1 MSYAFLVLRSLA
13 HDVRYT
19 LRQMRRAPAF
29 AASAVVT
36 LALGIGANTGI
47 FSLLNGYLRPLPV
60 PDADRIVILAAEMP
74 GDDTGFRFGFSFP
87 ALADYRTATDVFSD
101 VFAFETRIAGLTAG
115 GKTTQ
120 FLYHAVSGNL
130 FSGLQLQ
137 PLLGR
142 TLEPGEGEYV
152 GGEPVVILAYQF
164 WQRRFGGDPAVVGT
178 IVRLDGTPT
187 RVIGI
192 TPREF
197 HGLYQGAEIE
207 GFVPLGALRGRSS
220 EPGRLFTDRTYR
232 LLTVGARLQPGVS
245 VKTAQAAVDVVA
257 ERLQRTYP
265 QEKEVTARVIP
276 EPLARPVPMRFLSSL
291 VPLIRGS
298 MLGLAMLVLLIAC
311 MNVAN
316 LLLVRAT
323 VRQREMAM
331 RAALG
336 SGRGRLMRLLLVE
349 SLLLAFAGTAAG
361 LLLARWATGLFLGT
375 IDIGSDLPLNL
386 DFDYDWRVF
395 LYAAALSGITGML
408 MGLVPALRA
417 SRADVRALLHDGGHG
432 SAGAGRQRL
441 RSAMV
446 VAQVAGSLVLL
457 IVAGLCMRSL
467 QRAQFVDLG
476 FDASNV
482 VTARLDPHQIGY
494 DEPRSIAFYDELKRR
509 LARLPGVDSVA
520 MSFSV
525 PTGYILDGAPVAKE
539 GEVLASEEPRS
550 NVTCN
555 TVTPEF
561 FDTLKI
567 PIVQGRGFT
576 TADTAA
582 STRAVIVNETLARQM
597 WPGEDPIGKR
607 LVIQRWEGRL
617 WEVVGVA
624 RDSKYIAVFEGQLPH
639 MYFAME
645 QNPFYMRVVYVR
657 SAAPPESL
665 RMLVEREIHALDAD
679 MPIADARP
687 LREIV
692 EGGVGFM
699 LFHIGSMQAGAMGLL
714 GLVLAIVGVY
724 GVVSYGASLR
734 MREMGI
740 RVALG
745 ASPATVRGLVLRQG
759 SVLVAAG
766 IVCGLAIAVAVTR
779 TLSTFFVLVGS
790 LDVVTFAAV
799 TLLLAAI
806 ALVACYLPARRAMRV
821 DPVVALR
828 HE

>member
-1 MSYAFLVLRSLA
+1 MSIGAIGDDLRFA
-13 HDVRYT
+13 
-19 LRQMRRAPAF
+19 LRQIRRSPAF
-29 AASAVVT
+29 AITAVLT

-60 PDADRIVILAAEMP
+60 PDADRIVVLAAEMP
-74 GDDTGFRFGFSFP
+74 GDDTGFRFGFSYP
-87 ALADYRTATDVFSD
+87 ALNDYRTETGVFADVFG
-101 VFAFETRIAGLTAG
+101 FETRIAGFTAH

-120 FLYHAVSGNL
+120 FLYHAVTGNL
-130 FSGLQLQ
+130 FTGLQL
-137 PLLGR
+137 PPAVGR
-142 TLEPGEGEYV
+142 AFAPGEGEHL
-152 GGEPVVILAYQF
+152 GGEAVVMLAYQF
-164 WQRRFGGDPAVVGT
+164 WQRRFGGDPGVVGT
-178 IVRLDGTPT
+178 VVRLDGVPT
-187 RVIGI
+187 RVIGV
-192 TPREF
+192 TPRGF

-207 GFVPLGALRGRSS
+207 GFVPLGTLRGRSS
-220 EPGRLFTDRTYR
+220 EPGRYLSDRTYR
-232 LLTVGARLQPGVS
+232 FLTVMARLRRDVS
-245 VKTAQAAVDVVA
+245 IASAQAAVDVVA
-257 ERLQRTYP
+257 RRLQRTYP
-265 QEKEVTARVIP
+265 QERDVTARVIP
-276 EPLARPVPMRFLSSL
+276 ERLARPVPMRFLSSL
-291 VPLIRGS
+291 LPLIRGS
-298 MLGLAMLVLLIAC
+298 MLGLATLVLLIAC

-316 LLLVRAT
+316 LLLVRGT

-336 SGRGRLMRLLLVE
+336 SGRARLIRLLLVE
-349 SLLLAFAGTAAG
+349 SLLLSFAGTAAG

-386 DFDYDWRVF
+386 DFHYDWRVF
-395 LYAAALSGITGML
+395 LYAAAISGATGVL
-408 MGLVPALRA
+408 MGIVPALRA

-476 FDASNV
+476 FTPANIM
-482 VTARLDPHQIGY
+482 TARLDPHQIGY
-494 DEPRSIAFYDELKRR
+494 DEPKAIAFYEELERR
-509 LARLPGVDSVA
+509 LAALPGVDSVS

-525 PTGYILDGAPVAKE
+525 PTGYILDGAPVARE
-539 GEVLASEEPRS
+539 GDVLDTEEPRS

-555 TVTPEF
+555 TVTPAF
-561 FDTLKI
+561 FETLKM
-567 PIVQGRGFT
+567 PIVRGRGFT
-576 TADTAA
+576 AHDTGT
-582 STRAVIVNETLARQM
+582 STRVIIVNETLARQM

-607 LVIQRWEGRL
+607 LVVPRWDGRL

-624 RDSKYIAVFEGQLPH
+624 RDSKYIAVFEGPLPH
-639 MYFAME
+639 MYFSME
-645 QNPFYMRVVYVR
+645 QSPFYMRVVYVR

-665 RMLVEREIHALDAD
+665 KMLVEREIHALDAD

-692 EGGVGFM
+692 EGGVGFV
-699 LFHIGSMQAGAMGLL
+699 LFHIGSVQAGAMGVL
-714 GLVLAIVGVY
+714 GLVLAVVGVY

-745 ASPATVRGLVLRQG
+745 ASPAAVRGLVLRQG
-759 SVLVAAG
+759 SVLVIIG
-766 IVCGLAIAVAVTR
+766 IVCGLVLAAAVTR
-779 TLSTFFVLVGS
+779 GLSTIFVLVGA
-790 LDVVTFAAV
+790 LDVTTFATV
-799 TLLLAAI
+799 TILLSAI

-821 DPVVALR
+821 DPMVALR

>member
-1 MSYAFLVLRSLA
+1 VIASLFEDLRFA
-13 HDVRYT
+13 
-19 LRQMRRAPAF
+19 LRQMRRTPGF
-29 AASAVVT
+29 ATSAVLT

-60 PDADRIVILAAEMP
+60 PDADRIVVLAAQMP
-74 GDDTGFRFGFSFP
+74 GDDTGFRFGFSYP
-87 ALADYRTATDVFSD
+87 ALNDYRAETSVFSD
-101 VFAFETRIAGLTAG
+101 VFGFETRLGGLTAQ

-120 FLYHAVSGNL
+120 FLHHAVTGNL
-130 FSGLQLQ
+130 FTGLQLA
-137 PLLGR
+137 PALGR
-142 TLEPGEGEYV
+142 AFEPGEGEHA
-152 GGEPVVILAYQF
+152 GGEAVVMLGYQY
-164 WQRRFGGDPAVVGT
+164 WQRRFGGDPSVVGSM
-178 IVRLDGTPT
+178 VRLDGVPT
-187 RVIGI
+187 RVVGV
-192 TPREF
+192 TPKGF
-197 HGLYQGAEIE
+197 HGLYQGAEME
-207 GFVPLGALRGRSS
+207 GFVPLSALLRRSTK
-220 EPGRLFTDRTYR
+220 RDRYLTDRTYR
-232 LLTVGARLQPGVS
+232 YLVAVARLQPGVS
-245 VKTAQAAVDVVA
+245 IATAQAAVDVVA
-257 ERLQRTYP
+257 QRLQRTYP
-265 QEKEVTARVIP
+265 QEKDVTALVMP
-276 EPLARPVPMRFLSSL
+276 EPMARPVPMRFLSS
-291 VPLIRGS
+291 VMPLIRGS
-298 MLGLAMLVLLIAC
+298 MFGLATLVLLIAC

-316 LLLVRAT
+316 LLLVRGT

-336 SGRGRLMRLLLVE
+336 SGRARLVRLLLAE
-349 SLLLAFAGTAAG
+349 SLVLSIAGTAAG
-361 LLLARWATGLFLGT
+361 LLLARWATALFLGT

-386 DFDYDWRVF
+386 DFHYDWRVF
-395 LYAAALSGITGML
+395 LYAAVISGITGVL
-408 MGLVPALRA
+408 MGIVPALRA
-417 SRADVRALLHDGGHG
+417 SRADVRSLLHDGGHG

-476 FDASNV
+476 FTAANV
-482 VTARLDPHQIGY
+482 MIARLDPHQIGY
-494 DEPRSIAFYDELKRR
+494 DLPRSVAFYDELERR
-509 LARLPGVDSVA
+509 LAALPGVDSVS

-525 PTGYILDGAPVAKE
+525 PTGYILDGAPAAKE
-539 GEVLASEEPRS
+539 GDVLDNEEPRS

-561 FDTLKI
+561 FETLKI
-567 PIVQGRGFT
+567 PIVRGRAFT
-576 TADTAA
+576 TQDNAA
-582 STRAVIVNETLARQM
+582 STRVVIVNETLARQM
-597 WPGEDPIGKR
+597 WPGQDPIGKR
-607 LVIQRWEGRL
+607 LVVPRFDGRL

-639 MYFAME
+639 MYFAMD
-645 QNPFYMRVVYVR
+645 QTPFYMRVVYVR

-665 RMLVEREIHALDAD
+665 KMLVEREIHALDAD

-692 EGGVGFM
+692 EGGVGFI
-699 LFHIGSMQAGAMGLL
+699 LFHIGSVQAGAMGVL
-714 GLVLAIVGVY
+714 GLILAVVGVY

-745 ASPATVRGLVLRQG
+745 ATPADVRGLVIRQG
-759 SVLVAAG
+759 SVLVIAG
-766 IVCGLAIAVAVTR
+766 IVCGLAVAAAVTR

-790 LDVVTFAAV
+790 LDVLTFVVV
-799 TLLLAAI
+799 TLLLSAI

-821 DPVVALR
+821 DPMVALR

>member
-1 MSYAFLVLRSLA
+1 MLSSLA
-13 HDVRYT
+13 QDAGFA
-19 LRQMRRAPAF
+19 LRQMRRAPMF
-29 AASAVVT
+29 AASAVLT

-60 PDADRIVILAAEMP
+60 PDADRIVVLAAEMP
-74 GDDTGFRFGFSFP
+74 GDDTGFRFGFSYP
-87 ALADYRTATDVFSD
+87 ALNDYRGETGVFSD
-101 VFAFETRIAGLTAG
+101 VFGFETRIGGLTAR

-120 FLYHAVSGNL
+120 FLYQAVTGNL
-130 FSGLQLQ
+130 FTGLQL
-137 PLLGR
+137 PAVVGR
-142 TLEPGEGEYV
+142 AFEPDEGERP
-152 GGEPVVILAYQF
+152 GGEAVMMLAYQF
-164 WQRRFGGDPAVVGT
+164 WQRRFGGDPSVVGSV
-178 IVRLDGTPT
+178 VRLDGVPT
-187 RVIGI
+187 RVIGV
-192 TPREF
+192 TPPAF
-197 HGLYQGAEIE
+197 HGLYQGAEME
-207 GFVPLGALRGRSS
+207 GFVPLDALLRRSQV
-220 EPGRLFTDRTYR
+220 PGRFLTDRTYR
-232 LLTVGARLQPGVS
+232 YLTVAARLRAGVS
-245 VKTAQAAVDVVA
+245 VASAQAAVDVVA
-257 ERLQRTYP
+257 QRLQRTYP
-265 QEKEVTARVIP
+265 QEKDVTARVIP

-291 VPLIRGS
+291 VPLLRGS
-298 MLGLAMLVLLIAC
+298 MLGLAALVLLIAC

-316 LLLVRAT
+316 LLLVRGT

-336 SGRGRLMRLLLVE
+336 SGRSRLIRLLLAE
-349 SLLLAFAGTAAG
+349 SLLLSFAGTALG

-375 IDIGSDLPLNL
+375 IDIGNDIPLNL
-386 DFDYDWRVF
+386 DFHYDWRVF
-395 LYAAALSGITGML
+395 LYAAAISATTGLL
-408 MGLVPALRA
+408 MGIVPALRA
-417 SRADVRALLHDGGHG
+417 SRVDVRALLHDGGHG

-476 FDASNV
+476 FTSANI

-494 DEPRSIAFYDELKRR
+494 DLPRTIAFYDELERR
-509 LARLPGVDSVA
+509 LAALPAVDAVT

-525 PTGYILDGAPVAKE
+525 PTGYIIDGAPAAKE
-539 GEVLASEEPRS
+539 GDVLDNEEPRS

-555 TVTPEF
+555 TVTPSF

-567 PIVQGRGFT
+567 PIVRGRGFT
-576 TADTAA
+576 KQDTVT
-582 STRAVIVNETLARQM
+582 SRHVVIVNETLARQM
-597 WPGEDPIGKR
+597 WPGEEPIGKR
-607 LVIQRWEGRL
+607 LVVPRFDGRL

-624 RDSKYIAVFEGQLPH
+624 RDSKYIAVFEGPLPH
-639 MYFAME
+639 MYFAMG
-645 QNPFYMRVVYVR
+645 QSPFHMRVVYVR

-665 RMLVEREIHALDAD
+665 KMLVEREVHALDAE

-692 EGGVGFM
+692 EGGVGFL
-699 LFHIGSMQAGAMGLL
+699 LFHIGSVQAGAMGLL
-714 GLVLAIVGVY
+714 GLVLAVVGVY

-745 ASPATVRGLVLRQG
+745 ASPAAVRGLVLRQG
-759 SVLVAAG
+759 SVLVIAGSAAG
-766 IVCGLAIAVAVTR
+766 LVIAAAVTR
-779 TLSTFFVLVGS
+779 TLSRFFVLVGS
-790 LDVVTFAAV
+790 LDAWTFAGV
-799 TLLLAAI
+799 TVLLSAI

-821 DPVVALR
+821 DPMVALR

>member
-1 MSYAFLVLRSLA
+1 MFFGAILEDLRFA
-13 HDVRYT
+13 
-19 LRQMRRAPAF
+19 LRQMRRSPGF
-29 AASAVVT
+29 AISAVLT

-60 PDADRIVILAAEMP
+60 PDADRIVVLAADMP
-74 GDDTGFRFGFSFP
+74 GDDTGFRFGFSLP
-87 ALADYRTATDVFSD
+87 ALNDYRTETGAFSD
-101 VFAFETRIAGLTAG
+101 VFGFETRIAGFTSH

-120 FLYHAVSGNL
+120 FLYQAVTGNL
-130 FSGLQLQ
+130 FTGLQLS
-137 PLLGR
+137 PIAGR
-142 TLEPGEGEYV
+142 AFEPGEGEHL
-152 GGEPVVILAYQF
+152 GSESVVMLGYQF
-164 WQRRFGGDPAVVGT
+164 WQRRFGGDPAVIGT
-178 IVRLDGTPT
+178 VVRIDGAPT
-187 RVIGI
+187 RVIGV
-192 TPREF
+192 TPKDF

-207 GFVPLGALRGRSS
+207 GFVPLGTLRGRSS
-220 EPGRLFTDRTYR
+220 NPGRFLTDRTYR
-232 LLTVGARLQPGVS
+232 FLTVLARLRPGVS
-245 VKTAQAAVDVVA
+245 VETAQAAVDVVA
-257 ERLQRTYP
+257 RRLQRTHP
-265 QEKEVTARVIP
+265 QEKDVTARVIP

-291 VPLIRGS
+291 MPLIRGS
-298 MLGLAMLVLLIAC
+298 MLGLATLVLLIAC

-316 LLLVRAT
+316 LLLVRGT
-323 VRQREMAM
+323 VRQREIAM

-336 SGRGRLMRLLLVE
+336 SGRSRLIRLLLVE
-349 SLLLAFAGTAAG
+349 SLLLSFAGTAAG
-361 LLLARWATGLFLGT
+361 LLLARWATGLFLGS

-386 DFDYDWRVF
+386 DFHYDWRVF
-395 LYAAALSGITGML
+395 LYAAAISATTGLL
-408 MGLVPALRA
+408 MGIVPAMRA
-417 SRADVRALLHDGGHG
+417 SRTDVRALLHDGGHG
-432 SAGAGRQRL
+432 TAGAGRQRL
-441 RSAMV
+441 RGAMV

-457 IVAGLCMRSL
+457 IVAGLCVRSL

-476 FDASNV
+476 FDAANI

-494 DEPRSIAFYDELKRR
+494 DEPRTIAFYDELERR
-509 LARLPGVDSVA
+509 LAWLPGVDAVS

-539 GEVLASEEPRS
+539 GEVLATEEPRS

-555 TVTPEF
+555 TVTPSF
-561 FDTLKI
+561 FDTLRI
-567 PIVQGRGFT
+567 PIVRGRGFT
-576 TADTAA
+576 AQDTET
-582 STRAVIVNETLARQM
+582 STQVVIVNETLARQM
-597 WPGEDPIGKR
+597 WPGQDPIGKR
-607 LVIQRWEGRL
+607 LVIPRSAGRL

-645 QNPFYMRVVYVR
+645 QSPFYMRVVYVR

-665 RMLVEREIHALDAD
+665 KMLVEREIHALDAD

-692 EGGVGFM
+692 QGGVGFV
-699 LFHIGSMQAGAMGLL
+699 LFHIGSVQAGAMGLL
-714 GLVLAIVGVY
+714 GLVLAVVGVY

-745 ASPATVRGLVLRQG
+745 ATPAAVRALVLRQG
-759 SVLVAAG
+759 SALVIAG
-766 IVCGLAIAVAVTR
+766 IIVGLAIAAAVTR

-790 LDVVTFAAV
+790 LDVPTFAGV
-799 TLLLAAI
+799 TALLSAI

-821 DPVVALR
+821 DPMVALR

>member
-1 MSYAFLVLRSLA
+1 MSIGAIGE
-13 HDVRYT
+13 DVRFAV
-19 LRQMRRAPAF
+19 RQIRRSPGF
-29 AASAVVT
+29 AISAVLT

-60 PDADRIVILAAEMP
+60 PNADRIVVLASEMP

-87 ALADYRTATDVFSD
+87 ALKDYRAETSVFSD
-101 VFAFETRIAGLTAG
+101 VFGFQTRIGGLTAN

-120 FLYHAVSGNL
+120 FLYHAVTGNL
-130 FSGLQLQ
+130 FSGLQLA
-137 PLLGR
+137 PILGR
-142 TLEPGEGEYV
+142 ALEGTEGEHDSD
-152 GGEPVVILAYQF
+152 EPVVILAYQF

-178 IVRLDGTPT
+178 VVRIDGTPA
-187 RVIGI
+187 RVIGV

-207 GFVPLGALRGRSS
+207 GFVPLGTLLGRSS
-220 EPGRLFTDRTYR
+220 RPNRLFTDRTFR
-232 LLTVGARLQPGVS
+232 TLTVVARLRPGVS
-245 VKTAQAAVDVVA
+245 VESAQAAVDVVA
-257 ERLQRTYP
+257 QRLQRTYP
-265 QEKEVTARVIP
+265 QEKDVTARVIP

-291 VPLIRGS
+291 MPLLRGS
-298 MLGLAMLVLLIAC
+298 LLGLATLVLLIAC

-316 LLLVRAT
+316 LLLVRGT

-336 SGRGRLMRLLLVE
+336 SGPARMIRLLLCE
-349 SLLLAFAGTAAG
+349 SLLLAFAGMAAG

-386 DFDYDWRVF
+386 DFHYDWRVF
-395 LYAAALSGITGML
+395 LYAGAISGVTGLL
-408 MGLVPALRA
+408 MGIVPALRA
-417 SRADVRALLHDGGHG
+417 SRVDVRALLHDGGHG
-432 SAGAGRQRL
+432 TAGAGRQRL

-476 FDASNV
+476 FDATNII
-482 VTARLDPHQIGY
+482 TARLDPHQIGY
-494 DEPRSIAFYDELKRR
+494 NVGRSIAFYDELERR
-509 LARLPGVDSVA
+509 LSGLPGVDAVS

-525 PTGYILDGAPVAKE
+525 PTGYIVDGAPVAKE
-539 GEVLASEEPRS
+539 GEVLGTEEPRS

-555 TVTPEF
+555 TVTPSF
-561 FDTLKI
+561 FETLKI
-567 PIVQGRGFT
+567 PIVHGRSFT
-576 TADTAA
+576 AQDTDTAPLV
-582 STRAVIVNETLARQM
+582 VIVNETLARQL

-607 LVIQRWEGRL
+607 LVITRSEGRL
-617 WEVVGVA
+617 WQVVGVA
-624 RDSKYIAVFEGQLPH
+624 RDSKYIAVFEGPLPH
-639 MYFAME
+639 MYFAMK
-645 QNPFYMRVVYVR
+645 QSPFFMRVVYVR
-657 SAAPPESL
+657 SPAPPEAL
-665 RMLVEREIHALDAD
+665 KMLVGREIHALDAD

-692 EGGVGFM
+692 EGGIGFV
-699 LFHIGSMQAGAMGLL
+699 LFHIGSVQAGAMGVL
-714 GLVLAIVGVY
+714 GLILAVVGVY

-734 MREMGI
+734 TREMGI

-745 ASPATVRGLVLRQG
+745 ASPAAVRGLVLRQG
-759 SVLVAAG
+759 SVLVIVG
-766 IVCGLAIAVAVTR
+766 IVVGLAIAAAVTR

-790 LDVVTFAAV
+790 LDILTFVAV
-799 TLLLAAI
+799 TGLLGAI

-821 DPVVALR
+821 DPMTALR